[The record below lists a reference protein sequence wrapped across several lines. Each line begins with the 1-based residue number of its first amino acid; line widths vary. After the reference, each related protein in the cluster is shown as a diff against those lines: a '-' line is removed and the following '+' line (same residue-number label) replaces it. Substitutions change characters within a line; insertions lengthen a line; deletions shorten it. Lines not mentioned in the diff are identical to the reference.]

1 MRKLPPIPT
10 VPLIS
15 GEVPFEYAEAYKALR
30 TNFTHLAASSENR
43 KLVVTSAVPDEG
55 KSSVT
60 INFAISLAQVG
71 KRVLLIDAD
80 LRKPS
85 LNFYL
90 SIKKNPEKNVATVL
104 AGLTELQESI
114 VETVYGFD
122 ALLGG
127 VTPPNPAELIGSQ
140 AMVNLME
147 QALENYDFVICDTP
161 PVGLVTDAA
170 ALGALCDGVV
180 FVIRQ
185 GFANKNMVQ
194 GAAHKLQTVNAKILG
209 TVINQYNLQDASGK
223 DYSYYGHYGKYGKYG
238 NYGKY
243 GK

>member
-1 MRKLPPIPT
+1 MRKLPDMPT

-15 GEVPFEYAEAYKALR
+15 GNVPFEYAEAFKALR
-30 TNFTHLAASSENR
+30 TNFTHMAADGQNR
-43 KLVVTSAVPDEG
+43 KLVVTSSVPDEG
-55 KSSVT
+55 KSNVA

-85 LNFYL
+85 TNVYLN
-90 SIKKNPEKNVATVL
+90 IKKNPEKNVATVL
-104 AGLTELQESI
+104 AGLADLSESV
-114 VETVYGFD
+114 VETVHGFD

-127 VTPPNPAELIGSQ
+127 VTPPNPAELIGSP
-140 AMVNLME
+140 AMAALLDK
-147 QALENYDFVICDTP
+147 ALETYDFVIVDTP

-170 ALGALCDGVV
+170 ALSALCDGVV

-185 GFANKNMVQ
+185 GFAKKNIVQ
-194 GAAHKLQTVNAKILG
+194 GAVHKLQTVGANIIG
-209 TVINQYNLQDASGK
+209 TVINRYNLEDASTK

-238 NYGKY
+238 QYGK
-243 GK
+243 

>member
-1 MRKLPPIPT
+1 MRKMPPIPT

-30 TNFTHLAASSENR
+30 TNFAHLASNGENR
-43 KLVVTSAVPDEG
+43 KIVVTSAIPDEG
-55 KSSVT
+55 KSSVA
-60 INFAISLAQVG
+60 INFAISLMQIG

-85 LNFYL
+85 LHFYL
-90 SIKKNPEKNVATVL
+90 NIKRDPEKNVATVL
-104 AGLTELQESI
+104 AGLAELEDSI
-114 VETVYGFD
+114 VETVHGFD

-140 AMVNLME
+140 EMVKLMD
-147 QALENYDFVICDTP
+147 QALEKYDFVICDTP

-170 ALGALCDGVV
+170 ALGALCDGVF

-185 GFANKNMVQ
+185 GFAKKNMVQ
-194 GAAHKLQTVNAKILG
+194 GAVHKLQTVNVKILG
-209 TVINQYNLQDASGK
+209 TVINQYNLQDASTK

-238 NYGKY
+238 KY
-243 GK
+243 GN